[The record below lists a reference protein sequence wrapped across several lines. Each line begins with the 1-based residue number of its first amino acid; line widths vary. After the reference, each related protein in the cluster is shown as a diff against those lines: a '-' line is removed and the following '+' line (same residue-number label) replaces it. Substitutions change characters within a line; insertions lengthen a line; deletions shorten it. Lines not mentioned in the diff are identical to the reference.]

1 MHTTLC
7 PQKYIGFDP
16 QDSIEYDHGVLIQR
30 NFQTITKYSDGYC
43 IDNFYNTNTDSI
55 YVSGFAC
62 PDAKKSIFNS
72 TISQCLNSNF
82 NQKVRTAYT
91 FCGLFSLVFLII
103 TMFIYM
109 TLPKLKN
116 LHGKIVLSNVFSI
129 FITTI
134 LLVMTYNVQNTDESE
149 EFLIFVPSYVCI
161 GLGYCLYYA
170 GISMFCWMSV
180 MCTDLC
186 WTFARATIPRYYTL
200 CQNLIFSLKIHF
212 RKTYFHT
219 VRKSLIV
226 SKNSI
231 FRKNDE
237 IVNLNF
243 HAKN

>member
-1 MHTTLC
+1 MWKSFTYRCALANDTTKLYSPKLDNGQWNFVDFYVKYMHTTLC

-62 PDAKKSIFNS
+62 PAAKKTIFNS

-200 CQNLIFSLKIHF
+200 FQTF
-212 RKTYFHT
+212 
-219 VRKSLIV
+219 
-226 SKNSI
+226 
-231 FRKNDE
+231 
-237 IVNLNF
+237 NF
-243 HAKN
+243 